1 MITCGWCNTHYTSWQ
16 SQCTSCGG
24 PMPPLPGM
32 ELGPPP
38 PTTPRVLPKG
48 FALRTRLTGNVATW
62 VGLIFFTFGSL
73 MAIAIFF
80 ASPWAT
86 LFPLFFA
93 LGGFGMLRLGLTQAS
108 NTLKA
113 FKHGTAVA
121 GHVHS
126 VGLDSS
132 NRINDEYARKLI
144 YHFQVENQLHEGTL
158 SSFDSTLS
166 TRRSGQPLW
175 VLYLPDDPTKN
186 TLYPPIR

>member
-1 MITCGWCNTHYTSWQ
+1 
-16 SQCTSCGG
+16 
-24 PMPPLPGM
+24 M

-38 PTTPRVLPKG
+38 PPTPRVLPKG

-73 MAIAIFF
+73 MAVAIFF

-93 LGGFGMLRLGLTQAS
+93 LGGFGMLRLGLTQAN
-108 NTLKA
+108 NTLRA
-113 FKHGTAVA
+113 FRFGTAVA
-121 GHVHS
+121 GQVHS

-132 NRINDEYARKLI
+132 NRINDQYARKLT
-144 YHFQVENQLHEGTL
+144 YHFQIENQLHEGTL

-175 VLYLPDDPTKN
+175 VLYLPEDPTKN
-186 TLYPPIR
+186 TLYPPVR